1 MVFRGSAWFLSALA
15 ACSKAPT
22 EPAEVTEAAEPASS
36 TSPAPEEPEPDAPLF
51 VGLSTRDYE
60 VWLHY
65 GTEEDLYTIKAKD
78 GRVLADQIDD
88 ARLKRDYPD
97 LHEMVHGA
105 VDVDAGEMIGIGYSD
120 IGY

>member
-1 MVFRGSAWFLSALA
+1 MVFRGSAWFLIALA
-15 ACSKAPT
+15 ACSKAPS
-22 EPAEVTEAAEPASS
+22 EPVQGTEAADPASS
-36 TSPAPEEPEPDAPLF
+36 TPPSPEKPEPDAPLF
-51 VGLSTRDYE
+51 AGLSTRDYE

-65 GTEEDLYTIKAKD
+65 GTEQDLYTIKSKD

-105 VDVDAGEMIGIGYSD
+105 VDVDSGELMGLGYVD
-120 IGY
+120 DY